1 MSQAWLLWA
10 LACVVE
16 PRQTTACCLHSM
28 SVRLSH
34 VCPGGKLSQRRWCVA
49 ADRCVP
55 PQRQLRPRHVQD
67 LSEVGAVCA
76 CCSAHSTNPVT
87 TQSPTAGVTRA
98 APCPALP
105 PPAPASWRS
114 PRSKQ
119 GSQGGR
125 CSAQSA
131 LQSSGLAGP
140 GASAAMLA
148 DACSQLMHLETRQAR
163 SASVAQPAQKQWH
176 LQTPLAR
183 ARCQRLAQ

>member
-1 MSQAWLLWA
+1 MLPAQHA
-10 LACVVE
+10 
-16 PRQTTACCLHSM
+16 RQTFACAC
-28 SVRLSH
+28 
-34 VCPGGKLSQRRWCVA
+34 GGKTVATPLVRCSRQMRSTATAATSAACARPVRGRRRLCV
-49 ADRCVP
+49 
-55 PQRQLRPRHVQD
+55 LF
-67 LSEVGAVCA
+67 
-76 CCSAHSTNPVT
+76 CSHTTNPVT
-87 TQSPTAGVTRA
+87 TQSPAAGVTRA

-131 LQSSGLAGP
+131 LQSSCLAGP